1 MDIYWVAVASSYF
14 HWKYNGKR
22 IKKTSKYPE
31 DIVQNCLPVT
41 NQKLLLNI
49 KVTFFVMDLTLMT
62 EKNKNLNVMRTTASS
77 PQKPNLS
84 GEVIRWELREE
95 SLTWFPV
102 GGKLTL
108 AIMNRAGR
116 DIWMS
121 SLPPETHPIWHC
133 VIIMSGKSHELG
145 LCYHKES
152 STGLLH
158 ISGAK
163 KKNRKEKNELKDER
177 LFLTAQKAVSKA
189 AVFPLVFN
197 IIFK

>member
-1 MDIYWVAVASSYF
+1 
-14 HWKYNGKR
+14 
-22 IKKTSKYPE
+22 
-31 DIVQNCLPVT
+31 
-41 NQKLLLNI
+41 
-49 KVTFFVMDLTLMT
+49 
-62 EKNKNLNVMRTTASS
+62 
-77 PQKPNLS
+77 
-84 GEVIRWELREE
+84 
-95 SLTWFPV
+95 
-102 GGKLTL
+102 
-108 AIMNRAGR
+108 
-116 DIWMS
+116 MS

-163 KKNRKEKNELKDER
+163 KEEEQNRKEKNELKDER

-197 IIFK
+197 VIFK

>member
-41 NQKLLLNI
+41 NKKLLLNI

-77 PQKPNLS
+77 PQKPDLS

-163 KKNRKEKNELKDER
+163 KKEQKRKEWVKRWKTFSNCPE
-177 LFLTAQKAVSKA
+177 SC
-189 AVFPLVFN
+189 
-197 IIFK
+197 FKSCSFSSCFQHYL